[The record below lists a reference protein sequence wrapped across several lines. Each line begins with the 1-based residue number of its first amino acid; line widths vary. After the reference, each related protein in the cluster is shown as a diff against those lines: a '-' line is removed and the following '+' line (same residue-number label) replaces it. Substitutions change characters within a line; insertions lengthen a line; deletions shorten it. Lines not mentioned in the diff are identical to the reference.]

1 MSIQREEILSHALNQ
16 LEKQGLSASTEH
28 LLGEIEPDFSVIR
41 QFWPD
46 DEALVYDSLRFH
58 GQQIEIWQR
67 QTRLDDTLSPQQKLT
82 ARYQQL
88 YDRVSEGRFPGCLF
102 VSACNHYPD
111 IQHPIHQLS
120 RLLKDNSFLYTKEL
134 LDELDIEDSELVA
147 NQMELVLEGCLNRL
161 LVQRDIRDVEVAQHL
176 SEDILAIAL
185 CRKKGALS

>member
-1 MSIQREEILSHALNQ
+1 MSVQREQILSHALNQ
-16 LEKQGLSASTEH
+16 LEKQGLSASIEH
-28 LLGEIEPDFSVIR
+28 LLHEIAPDFNMIR

-46 DEALVYDSLRFH
+46 DEALVYDCLRYH

-67 QTRLDDTLSPQQKLT
+67 QTRLDESLSPQQKLS

-88 YDRVSEGRFPGCLF
+88 YQRVSEGRFPGCLF

-111 IQHPIHQLS
+111 PQHPIHQLS
-120 RLLKDNSFLYTKEL
+120 RIQKNNSFLYTKEL
-134 LDELDIEDSELVA
+134 LDELDIEDPVLVA

-161 LVQRDIRDVEVAQHL
+161 LIQRDIKDVEIAQHL
-176 SEDILAIAL
+176 SEDILTIAL

>member
-1 MSIQREEILSHALNQ
+1 MPIQRETILSHALNQ
-16 LEKQGLSASTEH
+16 LEKQGLSASTEN
-28 LLGEIEPDFSVIR
+28 LLSEIEPDVVTLR

-46 DEALVYDSLRFH
+46 DEALVYDCLRYH

-67 QTRLDDTLSPQQKLT
+67 QTLLDGGMSPQQKLT
-82 ARYQQL
+82 ERYQQL
-88 YDRVSEGRFPGCLF
+88 STKVSEGRFPGCLF
-102 VSACNHYPD
+102 ISACNYYPAPD
-111 IQHPIHQLS
+111 HPIHQLS
-120 RLLKDNSFLYTKEL
+120 RIQKDNSFHFTKEL

-161 LVQRDIRDVEVAQHL
+161 LVQRDIKDVEIAQHL

>member
-1 MSIQREEILSHALNQ
+1 MQREEILSHALNQ
-16 LEKQGLSASTEH
+16 LEKLGLSVSTER
-28 LLGEIEPDFSVIR
+28 LLHELNPDISVIR

-46 DEALVYDSLRFH
+46 DEALIYDCLRYH

-67 QTRLDDTLSPQQKLT
+67 QTNLDESLSPQQKIA

-88 YDRVSEGRFPGCLF
+88 YHKVSEGRFPGCLF

-111 IQHPIHQLS
+111 VQHPIHQLS
-120 RLLKDNSFLYTKEL
+120 RLQKDNSFLYTKAL
-134 LDELDIEDSELVA
+134 LDELDIEDAELVA

-161 LVQRDIRDVEVAQHL
+161 LIQRDIHDVEIAQHL
-176 SEDILAIAL
+176 SEDILEIAL